1 MVRGVACLA
10 RDPGSNPVG
19 PKVFSP
25 WNYFIGGSGNSGTPE
40 VAGGKQE
47 RDIRGLSQKVVDFLY
62 NKKTIRS
69 IATKCYM

>member
-47 RDIRGLSQKVVDFLY
+47 RDILRCLSVRTVDTRL
-62 NKKTIRS
+62 KK
-69 IATKCYM
+69 